1 MPSHF
6 DRALNTLGN
15 IATHVGNAV
24 GTVVNEQLSNLENKV
39 KTMSIQENA
48 NTVVLTKGVNISLE
62 KAVEAGLTNVAV
74 GLAWDEIPGASSFDA
89 DSVAV
94 MLDAN
99 GKLVAN
105 GLVYY
110 GLASSGG
117 AAFKSV
123 DGSIQHSGDNL
134 TGKGSGDD
142 ETLTTTL
149 ASVPANVEKINFIIN
164 IHDAAARRQ
173 NFGQVPS
180 CKARLYN
187 KDNGEVLAKYDL
199 VEDFS
204 SATAVEVAQLYR
216 YEGTWKFKALGN
228 ALTGNLQEIAAK
240 YN

>member
-1 MPSHF
+1 MLGNF
-6 DRALNTLGN
+6 GTALNTLGN
-15 IATHVGNAV
+15 IATHVGNTV
-24 GTVVNEQLSNLENKV
+24 GTVVNEQLSNLESKV
-39 KTMSIQENA
+39 KSMSIQENA

-62 KAVEAGLTNVAV
+62 KAVEAGLKNVAL
-74 GLAWDEIPGASSFDA
+74 GLAWDEIPGAANFDA
-89 DSVAV
+89 DSVAI
-94 MLDAN
+94 MLDSN
-99 GKLVAN
+99 GKTVAN

-110 GLASSGG
+110 GLAASGG
-117 AAFKSV
+117 ASFKSV

-134 TGKGSGDD
+134 TGAGSGDD
-142 ETLTTTL
+142 ETITTTL

-228 ALTGNLQEIAAK
+228 ALTGNLQDIVARYK
-240 YN
+240 

>member
-1 MPSHF
+1 MSGHF

-62 KAVEAGLTNVAV
+62 KAVQAGLTNVAV
-74 GLAWDEIPGASSFDA
+74 GLAWDEIPGASDFDA
-89 DSVAV
+89 DSLAV
-94 MLDAN
+94 MLDEN
-99 GKLVAN
+99 GKLVTDGA
-105 GLVYY
+105 VYY
-110 GLASSGG
+110 GLAPSPG
-117 AAFKSV
+117 APFKSI
-123 DGSIQHSGDNL
+123 DGSIHHSGDNL

-142 ETLTTTL
+142 ETLTTSLDT
-149 ASVPANVEKINFIIN
+149 VPANVSKINFIIN
-164 IHDAAARRQ
+164 IHEAAARRQ

-204 SATAVEVAQLYR
+204 AATAVEVAQLYR

-228 ALTGNLQEIAAK
+228 ALTGNLQEIVARYK
-240 YN
+240 

>member
-1 MPSHF
+1 MSGHF

-74 GLAWDEIPGASSFDA
+74 GLAWDEILGASSFDA

-99 GKLVAN
+99 GKLVTN

-164 IHDAAARRQ
+164 IHEAVARRQ

-204 SATAVEVAQLYR
+204 AATAVEVAQLYR

-228 ALTGNLQEIAAK
+228 ALTGNLQEIVAK
-240 YN
+240 YK

>member
-1 MPSHF
+1 MSGHF

-62 KAVEAGLTNVAV
+62 KAVEAGLKNVTV

-89 DSVAV
+89 DSIAL

-99 GKLVAN
+99 GKLITN
-105 GLVYY
+105 GSVYY
-110 GLASSGG
+110 GLAPSPG
-117 AAFKSV
+117 APFKSV

-187 KDNGEVLAKYDL
+187 KDTGEVLAKYDL

-204 SATAVEVAQLYR
+204 AATAVEVAQLYR